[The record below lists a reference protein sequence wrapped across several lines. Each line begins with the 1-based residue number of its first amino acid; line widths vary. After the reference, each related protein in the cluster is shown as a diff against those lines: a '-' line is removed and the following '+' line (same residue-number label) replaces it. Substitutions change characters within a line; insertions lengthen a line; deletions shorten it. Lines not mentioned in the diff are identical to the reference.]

1 MIDISLVK
9 VVSKEALQGSNTFP
23 SDVKLKALIREGKAF
38 VDFIYGGIPNIEQPR
53 VIATKAIRHGMQDSN
68 LLAKVVDCTIDCPN
82 VLSESTL
89 YTAWLNGDFDG
100 TSKLI
105 CGKYSVE
112 YTGHINYSLY

>member
-1 MIDISLVK
+1 MMDISLVI

-53 VIATKAIRHGMQDSN
+53 VIATKAIRHGMQDFN
-68 LLAKVVDCTIDCPN
+68 LLARVVDYTIDCPN

-112 YTGHINYSLY
+112 YTGHINYSLC